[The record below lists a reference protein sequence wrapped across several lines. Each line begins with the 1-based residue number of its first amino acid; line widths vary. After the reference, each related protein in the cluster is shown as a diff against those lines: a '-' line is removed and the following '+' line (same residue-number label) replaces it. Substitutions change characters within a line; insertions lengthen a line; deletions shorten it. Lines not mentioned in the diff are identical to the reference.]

1 MLSLTLIALF
11 AAATVLALVV
21 LADSALKLHNA
32 WGAVKRELAREWSA
46 PVSEGAVVM
55 LRPTRQPERA
65 VPVTPL
71 AVAA

>member
-21 LADSALKLHNA
+21 LTDSALKLHHA
-32 WGAVKRELAREWSA
+32 WGAVKHELAREWSA

-65 VPVTPL
+65 VPVTPF